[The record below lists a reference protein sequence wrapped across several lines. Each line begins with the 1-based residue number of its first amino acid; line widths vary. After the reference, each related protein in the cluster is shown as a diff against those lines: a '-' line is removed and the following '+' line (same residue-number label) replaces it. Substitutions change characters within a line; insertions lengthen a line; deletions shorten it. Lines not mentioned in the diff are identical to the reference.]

1 MGIAQAD
8 AVAVEH
14 FGGIGEQVGAV
25 DRNQAQGKPAGLFFF
40 GADFDNRHNRL
51 VAGASAADAV

>member
-1 MGIAQAD
+1 M
-8 AVAVEH
+8 AVEH
-14 FGGIGEQVGAV
+14 FSGIGEQIGAV

-51 VAGASAADAV
+51 VAGAAAADAV